1 MTETEHERN
10 RRDRQR
16 VLFDDVAAADPLLP
30 DARGALGYGFATS
43 REGDYFGPLV
53 NLVSR
58 LTKTAPPRTL
68 IATQQAADVL
78 PANKWNLQ
86 ELEPQPIKGLEA
98 PARVFAVTS
107 AS

>member
-1 MTETEHERN
+1 
-10 RRDRQR
+10 
-16 VLFDDVAAADPLLP
+16 VAAADPLLP

-68 IATQQAADVL
+68 IATQQAADAL